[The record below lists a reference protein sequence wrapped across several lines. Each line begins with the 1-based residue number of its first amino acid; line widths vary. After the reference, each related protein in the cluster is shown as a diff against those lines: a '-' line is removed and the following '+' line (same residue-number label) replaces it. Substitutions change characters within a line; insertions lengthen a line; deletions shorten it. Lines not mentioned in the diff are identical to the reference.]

1 MNKDGENKDGEK
13 DENKESAHS
22 ELDSWAEFERDPSL
36 SLATPLLDE
45 EVVTLAD
52 SEEQDDAELSSDD
65 EGSQF
70 SAEGTELE
78 GFESAAVEDA
88 EFIEDDRIISI
99 VESLLFS
106 TEKPIS
112 MAQMRQ
118 VFKGTTA
125 TSKQIRWAID
135 QLAVEFAGV
144 RRGVTIEEINSGF
157 QVRTK
162 IDNLPYLR
170 RMVKTRPFKLSGPA
184 LEVMAIVAYK
194 QPVTKGGIDEIRGV
208 ESGHLLRG
216 LMEKSLVNFAGK
228 SELPGKPMLYATT
241 RKFLETF
248 GLRNIRELPSLSEI
262 DELIPEGIGEM
273 SEFDQKNER
282 LEDITGDLSREAGF
296 TYSEG
301 EEELLKISS
310 ELEVI
315 TTSSNFFEEE
325 KLRAKEK
332 RDRER
337 AQDVRDAIT
346 LGDAVEAKDRKWLE
360 RYEKSLEEAKAA
372 SEVVSPAAADVSS
385 AKSPE
390 EDPASIELEIETAF
404 DTFFDTGKQQD
415 EKESWES
422 LPVKSVDKKPS
433 SKIGNVSF
441 DNFEK
446 DLEVFKDSQ

>member
-1 MNKDGENKDGEK
+1 MNKDGEK
-13 DENKESAHS
+13 DESKETVHS
-22 ELDSWAEFERDPSL
+22 ELDSWVEFERDPSL
-36 SLATPLLDE
+36 SLANPLLDE
-45 EVVTLAD
+45 EAVTLVD
-52 SEEQDDAELSSDD
+52 SEEQDDPELSA
-65 EGSQF
+65 EEEASQF

-135 QLAVEFAGV
+135 QLAVEFAGM
-144 RRGVTIEEINSGF
+144 RRGITIEEINSGF

-170 RMVKTRPFKLSGPA
+170 HLVKSRPFKLSGPA

-228 SELPGKPMLYATT
+228 SELPGKPMLYAMT
-241 RKFLETF
+241 RKFLEIF

-262 DELIPEGIGEM
+262 DELIPEGIGEI
-273 SEFDQKNER
+273 SEFDKKNER

-332 RDRER
+332 RDKER

-346 LGDAVEAKDRKWLE
+346 LGDTVEAKDRKWLE

-372 SEVVSPAAADVSS
+372 SEVLSPTEEASS

-390 EDPASIELEIETAF
+390 EDPSSIELEIETAF
-404 DTFFDTGKQQD
+404 DTFFDTGKQPD

-422 LPVKSVDKKPS
+422 LPVKAVDKKAS

-441 DNFEK
+441 DNFQK
-446 DLEVFKDSQ
+446 DMEAFKDSQ

>member
-1 MNKDGENKDGEK
+1 MNKDAEK
-13 DENKESAHS
+13 DESKGTVHS
-22 ELDSWAEFERDPSL
+22 EIDSWVEFEKDPSL
-36 SLATPLLDE
+36 VLATPLLE
-45 EVVTLAD
+45 EEAVTLVD
-52 SEEQDDAELSSDD
+52 SAEQDDPELSAEE

-78 GFESAAVEDA
+78 AFESAAVEDA

-106 TEKPIS
+106 TDKPIS

-118 VFKGTTA
+118 VFKGTTV

-144 RRGVTIEEINSGF
+144 RRGITIEEINSGF

-216 LMEKSLVNFAGK
+216 LMERSLVNFAGK

-273 SEFDQKNER
+273 SDFDKKNER

-310 ELEVI
+310 ELEDI

-332 RDRER
+332 RDKER
-337 AQDVRDAIT
+337 AQDIRDSIM
-346 LGDAVEAKDRKWLE
+346 LGDTVEAKDRKWLE
-360 RYEKSLEEAKAA
+360 RYEKSLEEAKVA
-372 SEVVSPAAADVSS
+372 SEVLSPNEEASS
-385 AKSPE
+385 ANSPKE
-390 EDPASIELEIETAF
+390 EDPSPIELEIETAF
-404 DTFFDTGKQQD
+404 DTFFDTGTKPE

-422 LPVKSVDKKPS
+422 LSVKSVDKKPS

>member
-1 MNKDGENKDGEK
+1 MNKDAEK
-13 DENKESAHS
+13 DENKDAVHS
-22 ELDSWAEFERDPSL
+22 EIDSWVEFERDPSL
-36 SLATPLLDE
+36 ILATPLLDE
-45 EVVTLAD
+45 EAVTLVD
-52 SEEQDDAELSSDD
+52 SEEQDDSELSAEE

-88 EFIEDDRIISI
+88 EFIEDDRVISI

-135 QLAVEFAGV
+135 QLAVEFAGT

-170 RMVKTRPFKLSGPA
+170 RLVKTRPFKLSGPA

-262 DELIPEGIGEM
+262 DELIPEGIGEI
-273 SEFDQKNER
+273 SEFDKKNER

-315 TTSSNFFEEE
+315 TTSSDFFEEE

-332 RDRER
+332 RDKER
-337 AQDVRDAIT
+337 AQDVRDALT
-346 LGDAVEAKDRKWLE
+346 LGDTVEAKDRKWLE
-360 RYEKSLEEAKAA
+360 RYENSLEEAKAA
-372 SEVVSPAAADVSS
+372 SAALNLTEVSS
-385 AKSPE
+385 ANSPE
-390 EDPASIELEIETAF
+390 ADPSSIELEIETAF
-404 DTFFDTGKQQD
+404 DTFFDTGKQPD

-422 LPVKSVDKKPS
+422 LPVKAVDKKAS

-441 DNFEK
+441 DNFQK
-446 DLEVFKDSQ
+446 DLEAFKDSQ

>member
-1 MNKDGENKDGEK
+1 MIMNKDAEK
-13 DENKESAHS
+13 DENKETVHS
-22 ELDSWAEFERDPSL
+22 EIDSWVEFERDPSL
-36 SLATPLLDE
+36 ILATPLLDE
-45 EVVTLAD
+45 EAVTLGD
-52 SEEQDDAELSSDD
+52 SEEQDDPELSA
-65 EGSQF
+65 EEEASQF

-88 EFIEDDRIISI
+88 EFIEDDRVISI

-135 QLAVEFAGV
+135 QLAVEFAGM
-144 RRGVTIEEINSGF
+144 RRGITIEEINSGF

-170 RMVKTRPFKLSGPA
+170 RLVKTRPFKLSGPA

-262 DELIPEGIGEM
+262 DELIPEGIGEI
-273 SEFDQKNER
+273 SEFDKKNER

-332 RDRER
+332 RDKER

-346 LGDAVEAKDRKWLE
+346 LGDTVEAKDRKWLE

-372 SEVVSPAAADVSS
+372 SEVLSPTEEASS

-390 EDPASIELEIETAF
+390 EDPSSIELEIETAF
-404 DTFFDTGKQQD
+404 NTFFDTGKQPD

-422 LPVKSVDKKPS
+422 LPVKAVDKKPS

>member
-1 MNKDGENKDGEK
+1 MNKDAEK
-13 DENKESAHS
+13 DENKETVHS
-22 ELDSWAEFERDPSL
+22 EIDSWVEFERDPSL
-36 SLATPLLDE
+36 ILATPLLDE
-45 EVVTLAD
+45 EAVTLGD
-52 SEEQDDAELSSDD
+52 SEEQDDPELSAEE

-88 EFIEDDRIISI
+88 EFIEDDRVISI

-135 QLAVEFAGV
+135 QLAVEFAGM
-144 RRGVTIEEINSGF
+144 RRGITIEEINSGF

-170 RMVKTRPFKLSGPA
+170 RLVKTRPFKLSGPA

-262 DELIPEGIGEM
+262 DELIPEGIGEI
-273 SEFDQKNER
+273 SEFDKKNER

-310 ELEVI
+310 ELEDI

-332 RDRER
+332 RDKER

-346 LGDAVEAKDRKWLE
+346 LGDTVEAKDKKWLE

-372 SEVVSPAAADVSS
+372 SEVLSPTEEASS

-390 EDPASIELEIETAF
+390 EDPSSIELEIETAF
-404 DTFFDTGKQQD
+404 DTFFDTGKQPD

-422 LPVKSVDKKPS
+422 LPVKAVDKKPS

>member
-1 MNKDGENKDGEK
+1 MIMNKDAEK
-13 DENKESAHS
+13 EENKETVHS
-22 ELDSWAEFERDPSL
+22 ELDSWVEFERDPSL
-36 SLATPLLDE
+36 ILATPLLDE
-45 EVVTLAD
+45 EAVTLVD
-52 SEEQDDAELSSDD
+52 SEEHDDPELSS
-65 EGSQF
+65 EEEASQF

-88 EFIEDDRIISI
+88 EFIEDDRVISI

-135 QLAVEFAGV
+135 QLAVEFAGM

-170 RMVKTRPFKLSGPA
+170 RLVKTRPFKLSGPA

-262 DELIPEGIGEM
+262 DELIPEGIGEI
-273 SEFDQKNER
+273 SEFDKKNER

-310 ELEVI
+310 ELEDI

-332 RDRER
+332 RDKER

-346 LGDAVEAKDRKWLE
+346 LGDTVEAKDKKWLE

-372 SEVVSPAAADVSS
+372 SEAVNLAEVSS
-385 AKSPE
+385 ANSPE
-390 EDPASIELEIETAF
+390 TDPSSIELEIETAF
-404 DTFFDTGKQQD
+404 DTFFDTGKQPD

-422 LPVKSVDKKPS
+422 LPVKAVDKKPS

-441 DNFEK
+441 DNFQK
-446 DLEVFKDSQ
+446 DLEAFKDSQ

>member
-1 MNKDGENKDGEK
+1 MNKDAEK
-13 DENKESAHS
+13 DENKDAVHS
-22 ELDSWAEFERDPSL
+22 EIDSWVEFERDPSL
-36 SLATPLLDE
+36 ILATPLLDE
-45 EVVTLAD
+45 EAVTLVD
-52 SEEQDDAELSSDD
+52 SEEQDDSELSAEE

-88 EFIEDDRIISI
+88 EFIEDDRVISI

-135 QLAVEFAGV
+135 QLAVEFAGT

-170 RMVKTRPFKLSGPA
+170 RLVKTRPFKLSGPA

-262 DELIPEGIGEM
+262 DELIPEGIGEI
-273 SEFDQKNER
+273 SEFDKKNER

-315 TTSSNFFEEE
+315 TTSSDFFEEE

-332 RDRER
+332 RDKER
-337 AQDVRDAIT
+337 AQDVRDALT
-346 LGDAVEAKDRKWLE
+346 LGDTVEAKDRKWLE

-372 SEVVSPAAADVSS
+372 SAALNLTEVSS
-385 AKSPE
+385 ANSPE
-390 EDPASIELEIETAF
+390 ADPSSIELEIETAF
-404 DTFFDTGKQQD
+404 DTFFDTGKQPD

-422 LPVKSVDKKPS
+422 LPVKAVDKKAS

-441 DNFEK
+441 DNFQK
-446 DLEVFKDSQ
+446 DLEAFKDSQ